1 MLLRCL
7 FIILACC
14 WIVPAQTQTIG
25 QGASGLNV
33 TSAKVKEKRI
43 GGYSRSA
50 RLHPRKITPTLGRG
64 TADRTDSPRVA
75 SLKEVRDDRLQR
87 QRDLRVLDSQSR
99 NSARSRSSLGRYGY
113 EIRAGITNDGLK
125 PTTKLVWA
133 YRPSRNSQVVLEKKF
148 FCHLPVAPGQSR
160 NLKVWF
166 PVQVLN
172 VAFADP
178 QQSSLSDIVIE
189 EVVYGDGT
197 DWQLPTVVQPHTI
210 RTSPKVEKGKCTA
223 F

>member
-1 MLLRCL
+1 MRCL

-14 WIVPAQTQTIG
+14 SIVPAQTQTNG
-25 QGASGLNV
+25 QGASGLKV
-33 TSAKVKEKRI
+33 TSVKVKEKRI

-50 RLHPRKITPTLGRG
+50 RAHPRKVTPTLGRG
-64 TADRTDSPRVA
+64 TLDRTDSPEVA
-75 SLKEVRDDRLQR
+75 SLKEIRDDRMKR
-87 QRDLRVLDSQSR
+87 QRDLRALDSQSR
-99 NSARSRSSLGRYGY
+99 NSARSLRSLRRYGY
-113 EIRAGITNDGLK
+113 EIRASVTNDGLK
-125 PTTKLVWA
+125 PITKLVWA

-160 NLKVWF
+160 NVKVWF

-172 VAFADP
+172 VAFTDP

-189 EVVYGDGT
+189 QVVYGDGT
-197 DWQLPTVVQPHTI
+197 DWQLPTVVQPHTT
-210 RTSPKVEKGKCTA
+210 RTLPQLEKGKCTA